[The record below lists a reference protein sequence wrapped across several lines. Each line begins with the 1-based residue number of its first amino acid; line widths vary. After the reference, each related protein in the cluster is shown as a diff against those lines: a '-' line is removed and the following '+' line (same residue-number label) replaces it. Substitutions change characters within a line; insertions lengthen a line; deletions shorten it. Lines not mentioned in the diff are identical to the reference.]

1 MNLHHISV
9 FNVDGDIG
17 DNAIRHDIMLEGN
30 NNYINTTDLVESRI
44 IVKKDVS
51 KLWATMK
58 KKIKLIYRILIVI
71 VSSVAL
77 YLNFKLFGF
86 KEGKRN
92 LI

>member
-44 IVKKDVS
+44 VVKKDMS
-51 KLWATMK
+51 KL
-58 KKIKLIYRILIVI
+58 
-71 VSSVAL
+71 
-77 YLNFKLFGF
+77 
-86 KEGKRN
+86 
-92 LI
+92 